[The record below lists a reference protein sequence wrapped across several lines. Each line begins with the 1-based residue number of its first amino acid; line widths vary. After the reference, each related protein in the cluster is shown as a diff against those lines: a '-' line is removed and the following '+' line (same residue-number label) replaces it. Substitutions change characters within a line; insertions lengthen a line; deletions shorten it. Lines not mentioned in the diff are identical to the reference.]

1 MMKKN
6 FFSGVLCIIIC
17 IIFAG
22 CNQEESDLQQET
34 GSQIIVDE
42 EGNLDAIQVVLDD
55 VGDVSFDLENGVLLK
70 IGEKQYNMIHS
81 SVNELIGKMVSDGV
95 MVTDVHL
102 GMMDSTETG
111 YIYTE
116 NGARLWQAAPD
127 YNSAFE
133 AAENVITKYRN
144 GTCYISEE
152 ADAGISV
159 DCFHIR
165 TEYADFETMDGIT
178 QDSTPNDV
186 YAVCGGATGTVYVNG
201 QKVDISVYKD
211 DAEEF
216 MALYE
221 QNSQIERPD
230 VLNEGVGA
238 KPGVSNE
245 CQAMFMFAQDKA
257 IEQYRKGEVESICVI
272 DYGVLGTAEGEKELV
287 YVEYY
292 ILGPEYDVIYEEI
305 EESDFYMEE

>member
-1 MMKKN
+1 MMERKYY
-6 FFSGVLCIIIC
+6 SIVLCIIIS
-17 IIFAG
+17 IMLVG
-22 CNQEESDLQQET
+22 CNQDEDNLQQET

-55 VGDVSFDLENGVLLK
+55 ADDVSFDLENGVLLK
-70 IGEKQYNMIHS
+70 IGENQYNMIHP

-95 MVTDVHL
+95 MVTDLYL
-102 GMMDSTETG
+102 GKIDSTENG
-111 YIYTE
+111 YIFTE
-116 NGARLWQAAPD
+116 NGAKLWQPMSL

-133 AAENVITKYRN
+133 AAENVVTKYMN
-144 GTCYISEE
+144 VTCFISEE
-152 ADAGISV
+152 ADAGISA

-178 QDSTPNDV
+178 QDSTPDDV
-186 YAVCGGATGTVYVNG
+186 YAVCGGYKGTVYVDG

-211 DAEEF
+211 EAEEF

-221 QNSQIERPD
+221 ENPQIERPD
-230 VLNEGVGA
+230 ILNESVNMGVG
-238 KPGVSNE
+238 NE
-245 CQAMFMFAQDKA
+245 YHVMFMFAQDKA
-257 IEQYRKGEVESICVI
+257 IGQYRKGEIESICVI
-272 DYGVLGTAEGEKELV
+272 QYGLLSTAEGEMELG

>member
-1 MMKKN
+1 MMDRKYY
-6 FFSGVLCIIIC
+6 SIVLCIIIS
-17 IIFAG
+17 IMLVG
-22 CNQEESDLQQET
+22 CNQDEGNLQQET

-70 IGEKQYNMIHS
+70 IGENQYNMIHS

-95 MVTDVHL
+95 MVTDVYL
-102 GMMDSTETG
+102 GKMDSTETG

-152 ADAGISV
+152 ADAGISA

-201 QKVDISVYKD
+201 KKVDISVYKD
-211 DAEEF
+211 EAEEF

-221 QNSQIERPD
+221 QDSQIERPD
-230 VLNEGVGA
+230 ILNEFVQKGI
-238 KPGVSNE
+238 SNE
-245 CQAMFMFAQDKA
+245 YQAMFMFAQDKA
-257 IEQYRKGEVESICVI
+257 IEQYRNGEVESICVI
-272 DYGVLGTAEGEKELV
+272 DYGVLGTEGEKELV

-292 ILGPEYDVIYEEI
+292 ILGPEYNLIYESEQ
-305 EESDFYMEE
+305 